1 MFAARKKD
9 LPSPPQITCGL
20 AESLP
25 VALLGARQIGNT
37 TRDRSS
43 SLQVAD

>member
-1 MFAARKKD
+1 M
-9 LPSPPQITCGL
+9 LPRIAHRQNVQALLDDSPV
-20 AESLP
+20 